1 VSNKTVVLY
10 ALPCDVFN
18 FAALLF
24 KKNQPVLKSKS
35 PFTSSQLFHSNK

>member
-18 FAALLF
+18 FALLF

-35 PFTSSQLFHSNK
+35 PFTSS